1 MEHLDFILWMLL
13 FPICMSLQDYISAKK
28 RQLTNESEKQ
38 YSKDTEGYAAL
49 FFVVLWFFVGYHL
62 F

>member
-13 FPICMSLQDYISAKK
+13 FPICIFLQDYISAKK
-28 RQLTNESEKQ
+28 RQITKEQEKI
-38 YSKDTEGYAAL
+38 YSKDTEGYAAML
-49 FFVVLWFFVGYHL
+49 YAFIWFFIGYHL

>member
-1 MEHLDFILWMLL
+1 
-13 FPICMSLQDYISAKK
+13 MSLQDYISAKK
-28 RQLTNESEKQ
+28 RQLTNEPEKQ
-38 YSKDTEGYAAL
+38 YSKDTEVYAAL